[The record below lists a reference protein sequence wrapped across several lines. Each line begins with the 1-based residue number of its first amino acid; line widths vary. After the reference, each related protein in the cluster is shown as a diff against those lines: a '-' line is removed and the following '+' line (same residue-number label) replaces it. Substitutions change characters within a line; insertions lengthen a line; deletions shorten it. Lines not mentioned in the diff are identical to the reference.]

1 MSDDDKLDPQIDLM
15 DRYQT
20 IVDSQTNV
28 LKNFDN
34 KAWRALRTT
43 SLIIGAGL
51 TALSLLLSSQLGLE
65 PDFSRLPLIISLT
78 IGIVSLV
85 VSIGFGILSYLS
97 IVFAFGPNKQIGSKI
112 AGQAPETDEYKKTV
126 LKSYVEAIRQ
136 NGLVLSAKARRFRY
150 TLSLMLVGVLNFAL
164 SILLLVWKPYIDI
177 AWGVFGTVICLSG
190 GALYYILNKEYT
202 VLDNDNGSPGE

>member
-1 MSDDDKLDPQIDLM
+1 MSDDDELDPQIDLM

-20 IVDSQTNV
+20 IVESQTNA
-28 LKNFDN
+28 LRNFDN

-65 PDFSRLPLIISLT
+65 PDFNRLPLVMSLT
-78 IGIVSLV
+78 VGIVSLV

-97 IVFAFGPNKQIGSKI
+97 IVFAFGPNKQIGAEI

-126 LKSYVEAIRQ
+126 LKSYVDAIRQ
-136 NGLVLSAKARRFRY
+136 NGQVLSAKARRFRY
-150 TLSLMLVGVLNFAL
+150 TLSLVLVGVLNFAL
-164 SILLLVWKPYIDI
+164 SILLIVWKPQIDI
-177 AWGVFGTVICLSG
+177 AWGLFGTVICLSG

-202 VLDNDNGSPGE
+202 VLDNDNGSDSE